1 MIPAPEYL
9 PWSGTDVLP
18 RAYGTEEDTSSSDS
32 YQQYVET
39 GLSLFAQYKLETK
52 DPRRALAEANAKIAN
67 YKDLK
72 KRAPALSAFYDRQIR
87 KLEAEAAA
95 ASQQLAIRAEGEE
108 ATRQW
113 RSLGQ
118 AGTGV
123 GIALGVA
130 LLGLVVAGTVKLA
143 KG

>member
-1 MIPAPEYL
+1 MNSPVYL
-9 PWSGTDVLP
+9 PWSGYGSIPRSYGAEEPEATD
-18 RAYGTEEDTSSSDS
+18 SS
-32 YQQYVET
+32 YQQYMET
-39 GLSLFAQYKLETK
+39 GLSLFAQYKLDTK
-52 DPRRALAEANAKIAN
+52 DPRKALAEANAKIAN

-72 KRAPALSAFYDRQIR
+72 KRTPALSAFYDRQIR

-95 ASQQLAIRAEGEE
+95 ASQQLGVRAESEA

-123 GIALGVA
+123 GIMLGVA
-130 LLGLVVAGTVKLA
+130 LLGLVVAGTIKVA
-143 KG
+143 RS

>member
-1 MIPAPEYL
+1 MNSPTYL
-9 PWSGTDVLP
+9 PWSGYGSIP
-18 RAYGTEEDTSSSDS
+18 RSYGAEEAESSDS
-32 YQQYVET
+32 YQQYMET
-39 GLSLFAQYKLETK
+39 GLSLFAQYKLDTK
-52 DPRRALAEANAKIAN
+52 DPRKALAEANAKIAN

-72 KRAPALSAFYDRQIR
+72 KRTPALSAFYDRQIR

-95 ASQQLAIRAEGEE
+95 ASQQLGVRAESEA

-123 GIALGVA
+123 GIMLGVA
-130 LLGLVVAGTVKLA
+130 LLGLVVAGTIKVA
-143 KG
+143 RS